1 MKSDRWADRLNDLED
16 ELFARGAQIVID
28 PNLDDDRK
36 LAILEGILAFENAR
50 HDAIDDGFGKPIHD
64 C

>member
-16 ELFARGAQIVID
+16 ELFARGAQIDID
-28 PNLDDDRK
+28 PELDDDRK
-36 LAILEGILAFENAR
+36 LTILEEILAFENAR
-50 HDAIDDGFGKPIHD
+50 HDASDDAFGKRILD